1 MRVTQSMLSNNML
14 RHLSNNYSR
23 MGKLQDQLNTGKK
36 VNRPSDD
43 PVVAMKGISYR
54 HQVAKVEQF
63 KRNVGDVHNW
73 LDSTDAALDNAGEII
88 KRAREL
94 AVNVPTDSMT
104 WDDRNKTVQELKQ
117 LRDSLHDV
125 ANAKV
130 GDKYIFS
137 GTKTSLPLFV
147 NAEPKGDA
155 ADFYE
160 KLPDSNKWVLKADAN
175 NGVQREV
182 KIEVFD
188 GVELQVNTIGH
199 DLFKDLDARLGLMV
213 AHIEM
218 QNEAGGTTDIPQ
230 EVSAQDLITRF
241 NPNATPE
248 EQAHYLQILG
258 VEQESDEV
266 ALDTHISSVEGAL
279 GLVLEERA
287 VVGSRQNR
295 AELMDNRLDLQNLA
309 AKKQMSQN
317 EDIDYEVAITDLMTA
332 ESIHRASLSVG
343 ARIIQPTLMDFLR

>member
-14 RHLSNNYSR
+14 RNLSSSYNK

-43 PVVAMKGISYR
+43 PVVAMKGIAYR

-73 LDSTDAALDNAGEII
+73 LDSTDAALDNAGEVL

-94 AVNVPTDSMT
+94 MVNVPTDSMT
-104 WDDRNKTVQELKQ
+104 YDDRQKIAQELKQ
-117 LRDSLHDV
+117 LQEGMRDI
-125 ANAKV
+125 ANSKV

-137 GTKTSLPLFV
+137 GTKTGSPLFINGALSKEKIANDYSSADSFKGLYEAYDKNGEIV
-147 NAEPKGDA
+147 VLNNEGVPEPSTDPNNPTKEVAYYRLKAEPD
-155 ADFYE
+155 
-160 KLPDSNKWVLKADAN
+160 

-199 DLFKDLDARLGLMV
+199 KLFGDIDKRFTDMIKQ
-213 AHIEM
+213 IEDPD
-218 QNEAGGTTDIPQ
+218 N
-230 EVSAQDLITRF
+230 
-241 NPNATPE
+241 
-248 EQAHYLQILG
+248 QA
-258 VEQESDEV
+258 D
-266 ALDTHISSVEGAL
+266 LDTHIKSMDDAL
-279 GLVLEERA
+279 NSVLEDRA
-287 VVGSRQNR
+287 VVGARQNR
-295 AELMDNRLDLQNLA
+295 AELMDNRLDLQEMA

-317 EDIDYEVAITDLMTA
+317 EDIDYEVVITDLMTQ
-332 ESIHRASLSVG
+332 ESIHRAALSIG
-343 ARIIQPTLMDFLR
+343 ARIIQPTLVDFLR